1 MITGS
6 LSPLEKFQSLRN
18 FSQVIAR
25 TNPPSFFL
33 HWSDNGETVS
43 YEDDFSLIMKSFREL
58 AKHFLVKA
66 KELCD
71 DLMFGLNPVI
81 DLAKVKDNLTNT
93 YYGFSFV

>member
-1 MITGS
+1 
-6 LSPLEKFQSLRN
+6 
-18 FSQVIAR
+18 
-25 TNPPSFFL
+25 
-33 HWSDNGETVS
+33 
-43 YEDDFSLIMKSFREL
+43 MKSFREL